1 MTTKRVKAPRAKTIR
16 LECSEERIK
25 LIVNPLLDFTAY
37 CLSIKYVMEVPSI
50 DTLISNITP
59 AKMELAKMLSSNL
72 NRIVDY
78 NNLSISTCE
87 IVVCGGYFK
96 MSVIETLSDNIE
108 DRHSYNIILGDS
120 IALVRKLMVKFKSD
134 NGKSELSDQEM
145 KHMLKQFMRL

>member
-1 MTTKRVKAPRAKTIR
+1 MTNKRVKAPRAKSIR

-37 CLSIKYVMEVPSI
+37 CLSIKYVIEVPSV

-59 AKMELAKMLSSNL
+59 AKMELAKMLSSKL

-78 NNLSISTCE
+78 KNLSINTCE

-96 MSVIETLSDNIE
+96 MSVIETLSDKIE

-120 IALVRKLMVKFKSD
+120 IALVNKLTARYKSD
-134 NGKSELSDQEM
+134 IGKSELSDKDM
-145 KHMLKQFMRL
+145 NHMLKQFMRL